1 MKTKTL
7 VILLIILGLV
17 AGAGALVMHVK
28 SQGGSGSP
36 LNKLI
41 LENLPVND
49 IFSIHIKGPE
59 KLVLLTKKSDRWV
72 VENRFQY
79 PADFTKIADFVRKL
93 KQAKIGRQFESTQD
107 TLKRLSLKN
116 PDDKEAGESEKG
128 TQVQLKDESGK
139 LLASLLLGKPR
150 KSGTERS
157 FPDGHYVRLDNDP
170 TVYLIDT
177 HFAHLQNEPSDWL
190 DKTLLKVE
198 AKEVKKVSCLSA
210 DGKTTH
216 YTFQRAEKGTD
227 LETDAL
233 PPDKKVDKSALNR
246 LARSLSSLSMDDVLD
261 PSDDSVVA
269 ELKQSDTL
277 EYHLFNGM
285 IYRVYPGKACADDDP
300 CYLKVEVG
308 YQKPAE
314 AEKTADKEK
323 PAADDKATSGKEARP
338 EKSPEE
344 VKLEAEQLNGRLSPW
359 VYMISKWQHNAFVT
373 DLEDLLEKP
382 DKTDTKKSG

>member
-7 VILLIILGLV
+7 VILLIILSLV
-17 AGAGALVMHVK
+17 AGAGALVMHLK
-28 SQGGSGSP
+28 SQSGSGSP
-36 LNKLI
+36 LDKLI

-49 IFSIHIKGPE
+49 ILSITIKGPE

-93 KQAKIGRQFESTQD
+93 KQAKIGRKFESTQA
-107 TLKRLSLKN
+107 TLKRLSLKT
-116 PDDKEAGESEKG
+116 PHDKEGGKSEKG
-128 TQVQLKDESGK
+128 TQIQLKDESGK
-139 LLASLLLGKPR
+139 LLASMLLGKPR

-170 TVYLIDT
+170 TIYLIDT
-177 HFAHLQNEPSDWL
+177 HFAHLQKEPSDWL
-190 DKTLLKVE
+190 EKTLLKVE
-198 AKEVKKVSCLSA
+198 ANEVRKISCLSA
-210 DGKTTH
+210 DGKTIH

-227 LETDAL
+227 LEPTAL
-233 PPDKKVDKSALNR
+233 PPNKKVDKSALNR

-261 PSDDSVVA
+261 PSDDSVFR

-285 IYRVYPGKACADDDP
+285 IYRVYPGRACADDDP
-300 CYLKVEVG
+300 CYLKVEVV
-308 YQKPAE
+308 YLKPAE
-314 AEKTADKEK
+314 EEK
-323 PAADDKATSGKEARP
+323 PAADDKTSNGKEIPP

-344 VKLEAEQLNGRLSPW
+344 VKLETKQLNERLSPW
-359 VYMISKWQHNAFVT
+359 VYVISKWQHDSFVT
-373 DLEDLLEKP
+373 GLDKLLEKP
-382 DKTDTKKSG
+382 DKTDKKKSG

>member
-7 VILLIILGLV
+7 IILLIILGLV
-17 AGAGALVMHVK
+17 AGAGALVMHLK

-36 LNKLI
+36 LDKLI

-49 IFSIHIKGPE
+49 ILSINIKGPE
-59 KLVLLTKKSDRWV
+59 NLVLLTRKSDRWV

-93 KQAKIGRQFESTQD
+93 KRAKIGRQFESTQD

-116 PDDKEAGESEKG
+116 PDDKEVGESEKG
-128 TQVQLKDESGK
+128 TQIQLKGESGK

-170 TVYLIDT
+170 TIYLIDT
-177 HFAHLQNEPSDWL
+177 HFAHLQKEPSDWL

-198 AKEVKKVSCLSA
+198 AKEVKKISCLSA

-216 YTFQRAEKGTD
+216 YLFQRAEKETY
-227 LETDAL
+227 LEPTAL
-233 PPDKKVDKSALNR
+233 PPNKKVDKSVLNR

-261 PSDDSVVA
+261 PSDDSVFR

-314 AEKTADKEK
+314 EEK
-323 PAADDKATSGKEARP
+323 PAADDKTSKGKEARP

-344 VKLEAEQLNGRLSPW
+344 VKLEAKQLNERLSPW
-359 VYMISKWQHNAFVT
+359 VYVISKWQHNAFVT
-373 DLEDLLEKP
+373 DLEKLLEKP
-382 DKTDTKKSG
+382 DKTGKKKNG

>member
-17 AGAGALVMHVK
+17 AGAGALVMHLK

-36 LNKLI
+36 LDNLI

-49 IFSIHIKGPE
+49 IVSIHIKGPE

-79 PADFTKIADFVRKL
+79 PADFTKIADFVLKL
-93 KQAKIGRQFESTQD
+93 KRAKIGRQFESTQD

-116 PDDKEAGESEKG
+116 PDDKEVGESEKG
-128 TQVQLKDESGK
+128 TQIQLEDESGK

-157 FPDGHYVRLDNDP
+157 FPDGHYVRLDSDP
-170 TVYLIDT
+170 TIYLIDT
-177 HFAHLQNEPSDWL
+177 HFAHLQKEPSDWL

-198 AKEVKKVSCLSA
+198 ANEVKKIFCFSA

-227 LETDAL
+227 LQPTAL
-233 PPDKKVDKSALNR
+233 PPNKNLDKSALNR
-246 LARSLSSLSMDDVLD
+246 LARALSSLNIDDVLD
-261 PSDDSVVA
+261 PSDDSVFR
-269 ELKQSDTL
+269 ELKESDTL

-285 IYRVYPGKACADDDP
+285 IYRVYPGKPCADDDP
-300 CYLKVEVG
+300 CYLNVEVG

-314 AEKTADKEK
+314 GEK
-323 PAADDKATSGKEARP
+323 PAADDKTSNDKETRP

-344 VKLEAEQLNGRLSPW
+344 VKLEAKQLNERLSPW
-359 VYMISKWQHNAFVT
+359 VYVVSKWQHNAFVT
-373 DLEDLLEKP
+373 DLEKLLEKP
-382 DKTDTKKSG
+382 DKTGKQKSG

>member
-17 AGAGALVMHVK
+17 AGAGALVMHLK
-28 SQGGSGSP
+28 SQSGSGSP
-36 LNKLI
+36 LDKLI

-49 IFSIHIKGPE
+49 ILSIDIKGPE

-93 KQAKIGRQFESTQD
+93 KQAKIGRRFESKQA
-107 TLKRLSLKN
+107 TLKRLSLKS
-116 PDDKEAGESEKG
+116 PDDKEGGESEKG
-128 TQVQLKDESGK
+128 TQIQLKDDSGN

-170 TVYLIDT
+170 TIYLIDT
-177 HFAHLQNEPSDWL
+177 HFAHLQKEPSDWL

-198 AKEVKKVSCLSA
+198 ANEVKKIACLSA

-227 LETDAL
+227 LVPTEL
-233 PPDKKVDKSALNR
+233 PPNKKVDKSALNR

-261 PSDDSVVA
+261 PSNDSVSR
-269 ELKQSDTL
+269 ELKQSDMF

-285 IYRVYPGKACADDDP
+285 IYWVYPGKACANDDP

-314 AEKTADKEK
+314 EEK
-323 PAADDKATSGKEARP
+323 PEADDKTSNGKETRH

-344 VKLEAEQLNGRLSPW
+344 VKLEANQLNARLSPW
-359 VYMISKWQHNAFVT
+359 VYVISKWQHNAFVT
-373 DLEDLLEKP
+373 DLENLLEKP
-382 DKTDTKKSG
+382 EKTDTKKSG